1 MSETALVP
9 VDVQPRDV
17 MVRSQNIASAAK
29 EIVMRCSVNLQGKRY
44 ICAEGWQA
52 LANLSNGLVVSQVGP
67 SSGWLPVLMAS
78 YGPSGWMQGCRRQ
91 ALRSRIQM
99 VSSKGATTVGCG
111 CTRLADWCAA
121 QMS

>member
-52 LANLSNGLVVSQVGP
+52 LANLSGYSPRIDEVVE
-67 SSGWLPVLMAS
+67 LMRAHGAKT
-78 YGPSGWMQGCRRQ
+78 Y
-91 ALRSRIQM
+91 AEM
-99 VSSKGATTVGCG
+99 VRDGDIEEAP
-111 CTRLADWCAA
+111 
-121 QMS
+121 